1 MGYPSCGKGAVWNGS
16 VTGHDFSRAARAPQ
30 NESALAAAEVQIAE
44 NKYRRGPTLSLRIFG
59 TTEVVP
65 CYKTELDLSIFPSG
79 QSTYFH
85 FPLEFQ
91 MRLPW
96 GAAETDLAYPHLRET
111 PDAE

>member
-1 MGYPSCGKGAVWNGS
+1 
-16 VTGHDFSRAARAPQ
+16 
-30 NESALAAAEVQIAE
+30 
-44 NKYRRGPTLSLRIFG
+44 
-59 TTEVVP
+59 VP